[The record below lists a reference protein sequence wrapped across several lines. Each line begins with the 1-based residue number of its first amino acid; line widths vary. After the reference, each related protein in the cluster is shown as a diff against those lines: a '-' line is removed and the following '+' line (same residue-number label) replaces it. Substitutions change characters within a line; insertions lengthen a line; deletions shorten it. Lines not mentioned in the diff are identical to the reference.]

1 MIDLGEDFTANGIFF
16 VFLGTN
22 KANRKWK
29 DQKLMSVLTAN
40 TSGGK
45 NLF

>member
-1 MIDLGEDFTANGIFF
+1 MDLGEDFTANGIFY
-16 VFLGTN
+16 FLGTN